1 MEAQHCLSGVKIENA
16 LLVGT
21 YLLKLLGQK
30 GDQEVIRDT

>member
-21 YLLKLLGQK
+21 YLLKLLDHSK
-30 GDQEVIRDT
+30 IASM